1 MRANG
6 GNNLVVEIGDE
17 FGCFFFYAVYDV
29 RHVTIETRRSFFY
42 FAVKIRHNG
51 HHERNHGQKGALRAL
66 AYLII
71 MVGAET
77 VVNAGESVQ
86 ILDGADVK
94 KRGTISTMQF
104 RMNRGVAC
112 GVLSLAAV
120 LLLEAGCTMFKE
132 KPASTFAEA
141 TGGEGLER
149 VFWKNLAAANWTE
162 VDRAMAGN
170 YAGVSA
176 NGALDKATALEQYRK
191 WQLKDFSIGDLKT
204 EMNGNTIVVTYTVT
218 LSGTAGSQPLPTE
231 AQRMMSVWQQQKSG
245 WVEIAHS
252 SNMP

>member
-1 MRANG
+1 M
-6 GNNLVVEIGDE
+6 
-17 FGCFFFYAVYDV
+17 
-29 RHVTIETRRSFFY
+29 
-42 FAVKIRHNG
+42 
-51 HHERNHGQKGALRAL
+51 
-66 AYLII
+66 
-71 MVGAET
+71 GAEG

-86 ILDGADVK
+86 ILNGADVE

-104 RMNRGVAC
+104 RMSRGVSC
-112 GVLSLAAV
+112 WVLGLAAV

-149 VFWKNLAAANWTE
+149 VFWKHVAAANWTE
-162 VDRAMAGN
+162 IDRAIAGN

-176 NGALDKATALEQYRK
+176 RGTLDKAATLEQYRQ

-204 EMNGNTIVVTYTVT
+204 EMNGNTIVVTYAIT
-218 LSGTAGSQPLPTE
+218 LNGSAGSQPLPSGP
-231 AQRMMSVWQQQKSG
+231 QRMMSVWQQQKSG

-252 SNMP
+252 SSAP